1 MDKTKRARGI
11 APTKQL
17 KAIEFDALAKVLN
30 LTEERIKIV
39 RPVMVEGKKMQAVGE
54 ENQITRQAVYQFVN
68 NVWREWL
75 KIREFMVEAE
85 NTKEK

>member
-1 MDKTKRARGI
+1 MDKTKRAPGK

-30 LTEERIKIV
+30 LPEERIKIV

-54 ENQITRQAVYQFVN
+54 ENQITRQAVSQFVN
-68 NVWREWL
+68 KVWQEWL
-75 KIREFMVEAE
+75 RIQEFLVDPE